1 MARVI
6 RNGVSTVLLVLLAHS
21 SAWAQATAQLSG
33 TVKDSSGAVL
43 PGVTVTV
50 TQTDTGFSRTVV
62 TETSGTYVVP
72 NLPTGPY
79 KLEATLQGFRTYAQ
93 TGIVLQ
99 VNANPTINITLA
111 VGDVAETIS
120 VEGAAPLVD
129 VRSAGISEV
138 VDNQKIVELP
148 LQGRQVT
155 NLIILAGAAVN
166 TGDVSGQRNRSDA
179 VAISVAGG
187 LRSGVTYV
195 LDGAMHNDTYD
206 NLNLPFP
213 SPTPLQDFRAATTG
227 SQPRTARTRA
237 PP

>member
-1 MARVI
+1 MI
-6 RNGVSTVLLVLLAHS
+6 RRPPRSTLFPY
-21 SAWAQATAQLSG
+21 T
-33 TVKDSSGAVL
+33 T
-43 PGVTVTV
+43 
-50 TQTDTGFSRTVV
+50 
-62 TETSGTYVVP
+62 
-72 NLPTGPY
+72 LPTGRY
-79 KLEATLQGFRTYAQ
+79 KLEASLQGFRSYVQ

-99 VNANPTINITLA
+99 VNGNPTINVVLA

-120 VEGAAPLVD
+120 VERAAPLVD

-155 NLIILAGAAVN
+155 NLIILAGGAVN

-195 LDGAMHNDTYD
+195 LDGAM
-206 NLNLPFP
+206 
-213 SPTPLQDFRAATTG
+213 
-227 SQPRTARTRA
+227 
-237 PP
+237 